1 MRSAYD
7 VAAAVGQQLVDEVD
21 TLTASLGEWLNV
33 YRPSRKV
40 LVVEDDAD
48 LCHLLQTSL
57 MSLLRV
63 PVDATQSGEDA
74 YRKWCAMRHGVVVMD
89 VQLMERYS
97 GVHVAQSLGR
107 GPRII
112 LISGMPD
119 KDLLDKTAR
128 VLHADVVRKPFS
140 IKELTALVRLRLDE
154 VSPA

>member
-7 VAAAVGQQLVDEVD
+7 VAAAVGQQLVDEID
-21 TLTASLGEWLNV
+21 TLTESLGEWLNL
-33 YRPSRKV
+33 YRPSRRV
-40 LVVEDDAD
+40 LVVEDDGD
-48 LCHLLQTSL
+48 LCTFLQAALASAL
-57 MSLLRV
+57 KV

-74 YRKWCAMRHGVVVMD
+74 YRKWCSARHGVVVMD

-112 LISGMPD
+112 LITGMPD
-119 KDLLDKTAR
+119 KELLGGTAR
-128 VLHADVVRKPFS
+128 ALHADIVRKPFS